1 MAVDL
6 PTTRAYQ
13 LSIKAQVC
21 RTVLTCAA
29 SLCTVISMGPFLA
42 RFAIPSK
49 TDLPAPAI
57 TYDPK
62 TETLQI
68 NDGSDQ
74 LSVWLTGSTM
84 TKATGDPTS
93 DEASDR

>member
-1 MAVDL
+1 
-6 PTTRAYQ
+6 
-13 LSIKAQVC
+13 
-21 RTVLTCAA
+21 
-29 SLCTVISMGPFLA
+29 MGPFLA